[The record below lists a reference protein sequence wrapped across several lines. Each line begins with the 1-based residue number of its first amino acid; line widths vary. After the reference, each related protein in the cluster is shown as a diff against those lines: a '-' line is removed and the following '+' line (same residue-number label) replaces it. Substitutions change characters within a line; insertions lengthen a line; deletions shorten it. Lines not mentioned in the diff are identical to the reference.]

1 MDKKTRTGG
10 MGFVSTLTL
19 IFIVLQC
26 CGLIEWSW
34 WWVLCPVWISALL
47 LLAALAVIL
56 IGGRIKKGVW

>member
-19 IFIVLQC
+19 IFIVLKC

-47 LLAALAVIL
+47 CLAALAVIL